1 MAGAVPIL
9 PSRDL
14 DETLAFYERLGFAN
28 RGAPPDVWEY
38 LIIGRGAIE
47 LHFYRDH
54 DVDPLTTAASCYL
67 RVEDA
72 DRLHDEWAE
81 IGVPHDAATGS
92 RLVAPVDTDYAM
104 REFALIDRSG
114 NLLRAGSPLE
124 QSGEWD
130 WSRPVV
136 DHLDVHASNFSE
148 SVRFYETVLRPL
160 GIPKLFERENEAC
173 FTHVNVT
180 PRPPAT
186 TGLHLCFHARSRD
199 DVDAFHR
206 AGVDS
211 GFESNGA
218 PGLRD
223 YGPGYYAA
231 YLLDPDGNNVEALY
245 RDVGNPG
252 YAG

>member
-28 RGAPPDVWEY
+28 RGAPPGVWDY
-38 LIIGRGAIE
+38 LIIGRGHIE
-47 LHFYRDH
+47 LHFYREP

-72 DRLHDEWAE
+72 DRLHDEWAG

-92 RLVAPVDTDYAM
+92 RLVAPVDTDYGM
-104 REFALIDRSG
+104 REFALVDRNG
-114 NLLRAGSPLE
+114 NLLRAGSPLDR
-124 QSGEWD
+124 SGGWD

-136 DHLDVHASNFSE
+136 DHLDVHASEFAR
-148 SVRFYETVLRPL
+148 SVRFYETVLTPL
-160 GIPKLFERENEAC
+160 GIPKLYEHEDAAC
-173 FTHVNVT
+173 FTHVNIVD
-180 PRPPAT
+180 RAPPT
-186 TGLHLCFHARSRD
+186 TSLHLCFHARSRE

-206 AGVDS
+206 AGVEA

-223 YGPGYYAA
+223 YAPGYYAA